1 MNEFKLVINTQKEMI
16 EFGEMIGRMA
26 YPNMIITLTGDL
38 GAGKTTMTKGI
49 ARGLGVTGIV
59 NSPTYTILKIY
70 QGRLTLYHMD
80 VYRILDAFGDFELE
94 EYFEDDGVCVIEWA
108 EQIKELLPDERID
121 IVITV
126 REDGSRILLI
136 KNSEELRKLC
146 GKWL

>member
-126 REDGSRILLI
+126 REDGSRILLV

-146 GKWL
+146 GK

>member
-136 KNSEELRKLC
+136 KIVRS
-146 GKWL
+146 

>member
-1 MNEFKLVINTQKEMI
+1 MNEFELVINTEKEMI
-16 EFGEMIGRMA
+16 EFGEKIGRMA
-26 YPNMIITLTGDL
+26 YPNMIITLNGDL

-70 QGRLTLYHMD
+70 QGRLCLYHMD

-108 EQIKELLPDERID
+108 EQIKELLPSDRID

-126 REDGSRILLI
+126 KDDGSRILVI
-136 KNSEELRKLC
+136 KNSEELRILC
-146 GKWL
+146 GK

>member
-146 GKWL
+146 GK

>member
-1 MNEFKLVINTQKEMI
+1 MNEFKLIINTQKEMI

-94 EYFEDDGVCVIEWA
+94 EYFENDGVCVIEWA

-146 GKWL
+146 GK